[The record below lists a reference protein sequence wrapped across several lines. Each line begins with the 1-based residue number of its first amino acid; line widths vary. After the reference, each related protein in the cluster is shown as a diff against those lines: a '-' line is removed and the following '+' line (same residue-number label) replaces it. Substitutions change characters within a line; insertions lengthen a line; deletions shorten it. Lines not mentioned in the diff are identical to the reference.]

1 MIFSRSFLFYLI
13 MSIFSPTVNVAFIFI
28 GGTLPTGEL
37 MSHLFPSKITSE
49 VFPFSTALTVLSV
62 MMLVYFIAFI
72 YSD

>member
-1 MIFSRSFLFYLI
+1 

-28 GGTLPTGEL
+28 GANLPTGEL
-37 MSHLFPSKITSE
+37 MSHLFPSEITSE